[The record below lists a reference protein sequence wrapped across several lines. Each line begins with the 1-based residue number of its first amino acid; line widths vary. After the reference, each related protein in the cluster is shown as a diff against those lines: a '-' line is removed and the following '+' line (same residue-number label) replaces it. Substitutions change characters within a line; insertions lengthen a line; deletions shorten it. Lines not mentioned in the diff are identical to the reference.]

1 MPAFSKVLGTA
12 PPLAVHGS
20 VSQEGESA
28 RDHDVSGMA
37 PPSHIMR
44 AQRSRIAANM
54 SNMAALIFK
63 NICRRQQDMLGQ
75 KRVEGEIQF
84 AAGAQCDGL
93 EMERLE

>member
-1 MPAFSKVLGTA
+1 VKRSRPGVSGNLLRQRFLPPVPAVSKVLGTA

-63 NICRRQQDMLGQ
+63 NICRRQ
-75 KRVEGEIQF
+75 
-84 AAGAQCDGL
+84 
-93 EMERLE
+93 